1 MKTPTDLILQYN
13 PKGKLPIDPEDIARQ
28 AGLRVIE
35 VDFQDPEVVS
45 DYRRDL
51 KEIRIAR
58 DLPLNRRRYTIAHNL
73 GHHFL
78 GHTEEQMGGTADIRG
93 ERHDERHTTK

>member
-1 MKTPTDLILQYN
+1 MITPLDLILKYH
-13 PKGKLPIDPEDIARQ
+13 PVGCLPIDPEAIARSV
-28 AGLRVIE
+28 GLVVRE
-35 VDFQDPEVVS
+35 VDFEDPEVVS

-58 DLPLNRRRYTIAHNL
+58 GLPENRKRYTIAHNL

-78 GHTEEQMGGTADIRG
+78 GHSEEEMGGRADLKG
-93 ERHDERHTTK
+93 ENLP